1 MRPMPAGAAALVLLL
16 GGCATV
22 KHPPLET
29 VPRVDLERFQGDWYV
44 IANIPTSI
52 EKGAHGAVESY
63 RLAADGTVETTFT
76 FRKGSFDGPRKTY
89 RPRGFVRNRETN
101 AEWGMQFVWPFKA
114 EYLVVWLDP
123 GYRVTVIGRS
133 ARDHVWIMA
142 RTPSIPEDEYA
153 RIVAFLAE
161 RGYDV
166 SRIEKVPQRPEAEGE
181 GPAR

>member
-1 MRPMPAGAAALVLLL
+1 MPAGAAALVLLL

-142 RTPSIPEDEYA
+142 RSPSIPEDEYA

>member
-1 MRPMPAGAAALVLLL
+1 MTLLPAGAAALALLL

-22 KHPPLET
+22 KHPPLQT
-29 VPRVDLERFQGDWYV
+29 VPKVDLERFQGDWYV

-52 EKGAHGAVESY
+52 EKGAHDAVESY
-63 RLAADGTVETTFT
+63 RLAEDGTIETTFT
-76 FRKGSFDGPRKTY
+76 FRKGSFDGPVKTY
-89 RPRGFVRNRETN
+89 RPRGYVRNRETN

-123 GYRVTVIGRS
+123 EYRTTIIGRN
-133 ARDHVWIMA
+133 ARDYVWIMA

-153 RIVAFLAE
+153 RMVAFLGE

-166 SRIEKVPQRPEAEGE
+166 SRIVKVPQRPGAR
-181 GPAR
+181 PAPPSG

>member
-1 MRPMPAGAAALVLLL
+1 MPAGAAALVLLL